1 MRSLRNNLSFPA
13 SSHIDFR
20 QLARGLGT
28 VVNYASGDVIFREND
43 HPNCTYI
50 VLTGKVEVS
59 IREKVIEQVIEGK
72 TFGIISLIDRKPRS
86 ATAKAVENS
95 EVALL
100 DSRQFRFMIETTP
113 NFVWYVLGEVV
124 DRLRATNSAL

>member
-1 MRSLRNNLSFPA
+1 MNDLSFPT

-43 HPNCTYI
+43 HPNCAYI

-59 IREKVIEQVIEGK
+59 IRGKVIEQVIEGK

-95 EVALL
+95 EVVLL

>member
-1 MRSLRNNLSFPA
+1 MRSLMNDLSFPT

-43 HPNCTYI
+43 HPNCAYI

-59 IREKVIEQVIEGK
+59 IRGKVIEQVIEGK

-95 EVALL
+95 EVVLL

>member
-1 MRSLRNNLSFPA
+1 MNDLSFP
-13 SSHIDFR
+13 SSSNIDFR

-28 VVNYASGDVIFREND
+28 AMNYERGDVIFREND
-43 HPNCTYI
+43 HPNYAYI
-50 VLTGKVEVS
+50 VLTGKIEVS
-59 IREKVIEQVIEGK
+59 SRGKIIGYISEGK
-72 TFGIISLIDRKPRS
+72 AFGVVSLIDRKPRS

-100 DSRQFRFMIETTP
+100 DLRQFRFMIETTP

-124 DRLRATNSAL
+124 ERLRATNSAL